1 VQHRHRSLIGG
12 LPGSRN
18 ETNQLI
24 ENTNP
29 STALSKTEFARSRV
43 RDDIMQGRYA
53 PGHPIPERLVA
64 QELEVSRVPVREALI
79 QLQRDGLVS
88 ITPGRGAYVRSLTGE
103 NMQSLYETRE
113 ALEGMASRL
122 AAERMGPEVL
132 APFTEKYHA
141 LLSDSLSMDGGSVAK
156 LGNEFHDTII
166 RGSRNS
172 VIIELSAVIADRVE
186 LCRRMCYGQA
196 SRPLA
201 LRAAEEHLKIAEA
214 IDQADP
220 EVAERR
226 MREHIAW
233 WAQFLRTNMVGD
245 GPRHSR

>member
-1 VQHRHRSLIGG
+1 M
-12 LPGSRN
+12 N
-18 ETNQLI
+18 E
-24 ENTNP
+24 
-29 STALSKTEFARSRV
+29 STALSKTEFARGRV
-43 RDDIMQGRYA
+43 RDDIMRGRYA

-79 QLQRDGLVS
+79 QLERDGLVS
-88 ITPGRGAYVRSLTGE
+88 ITPGRGAYVRTLTGE

-122 AAERMGPEVL
+122 AAGRMGPEHL
-132 APFTEKYHA
+132 APFTEKYRG
-141 LLSDSLSMDGGSVAK
+141 LLSDSLSMDGSSVAK
-156 LGNEFHDTII
+156 LGNDFHDTII

-214 IDQADP
+214 IDQGDP